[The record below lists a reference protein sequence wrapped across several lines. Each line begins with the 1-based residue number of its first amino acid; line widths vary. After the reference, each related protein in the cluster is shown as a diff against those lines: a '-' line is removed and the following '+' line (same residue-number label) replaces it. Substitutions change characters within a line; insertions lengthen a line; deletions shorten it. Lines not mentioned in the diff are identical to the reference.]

1 LDLTNDIDAASQLL
15 ERIDSKQLEL
25 KKFKEDLRNF
35 EDAILKKENNYS
47 TNWAFQENVQ
57 WFCIKILIQINI

>member
-1 LDLTNDIDAASQLL
+1 LKESKNYNNKKSRSEELDLTNDIDAASQLL

-35 EDAILKKENNYS
+35 EDAILKKENS
-47 TNWAFQENVQ
+47 
-57 WFCIKILIQINI
+57 